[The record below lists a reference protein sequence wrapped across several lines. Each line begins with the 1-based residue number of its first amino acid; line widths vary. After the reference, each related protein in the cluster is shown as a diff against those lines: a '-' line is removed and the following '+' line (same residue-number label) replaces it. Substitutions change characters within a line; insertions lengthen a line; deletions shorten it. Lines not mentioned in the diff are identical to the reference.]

1 MIDYIL
7 SIVNILSKKIYNF
20 FMNIGE
26 KIKDLRLY
34 NSLSQYELSKKAD
47 ISRSVLSAY
56 ENNMA
61 IPTATVIAR
70 IAVALNVSSD
80 YLLGLEDDFGARTAT
95 NAAPMGERL
104 TEKEKA
110 LLEAFR
116 QLLPETQDFILRST
130 QGMNDSNPAKKFKK
144 V

>member
-1 MIDYIL
+1 M
-7 SIVNILSKKIYNF
+7 NFSKIAK
-20 FMNIGE
+20 E
-26 KIKDLRLY
+26 LREEAG
-34 NSLSQYELSKKAD
+34 LSQQKLADKIGLS
-47 ISRSVLSAY
+47 SSA
-56 ENNMA
+56 
-61 IPTATVIAR
+61 IAR
-70 IAVALNVSSD
+70 WELGQSEPGCNAILAYAKFFDVSAD

-95 NAAPMGERL
+95 NAAPMRESL
-104 TEKEKA
+104 TEKERA